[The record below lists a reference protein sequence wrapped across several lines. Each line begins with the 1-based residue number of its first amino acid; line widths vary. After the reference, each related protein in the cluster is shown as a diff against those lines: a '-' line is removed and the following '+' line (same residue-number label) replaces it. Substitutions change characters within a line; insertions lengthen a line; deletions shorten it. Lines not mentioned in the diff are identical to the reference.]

1 MQPTIQSLEPSAS
14 PSLVQASSVAQ
25 PPGQVNASPF
35 NIVFETSEQPS
46 ESDLLT
52 AGTLTLQYLQEFLTA
67 QFEFNSETELVEPS
81 GTVTATDVT
90 QALVAFDV
98 SLLFSE
104 GRFVPTSSDIDNLLF
119 AAFQSP
125 FVDGLLTYLR

>member
-1 MQPTIQSLEPSAS
+1 M
-14 PSLVQASSVAQ
+14 
-25 PPGQVNASPF
+25 
-35 NIVFETSEQPS
+35 
-46 ESDLLT
+46 LT

-67 QFEFNSETELVEPS
+67 QFEFNSEIELVEPS